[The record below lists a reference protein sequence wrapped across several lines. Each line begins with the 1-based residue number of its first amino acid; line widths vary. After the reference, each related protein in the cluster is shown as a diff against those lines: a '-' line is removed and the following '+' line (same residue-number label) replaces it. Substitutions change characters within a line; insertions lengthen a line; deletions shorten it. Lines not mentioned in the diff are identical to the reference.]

1 MADRTRVMVEREN
14 EKGKKVSRRAAWLTI
29 DQMEGAIKLE
39 SIGALAKKWAM
50 AFRPESI
57 DSFKIELVTDISTLA
72 AMYGGGLLGYGIAWI
87 MSRWVKV
94 PVIELGQSMAEA
106 GQKWAQI
113 RVAGWQSRKAT
124 RTAANQIASFLQER
138 GYSGMMPAELTDEE
152 VWKAPTVAIL
162 AGCGLVIVAVV
173 ICVLIL
179 MAAGLYS
186 N

>member
-39 SIGALAKKWAM
+39 AIGALAKKWTM
-50 AFRPESI
+50 AFRPENI
-57 DSFKIELVTDISTLA
+57 DLFKIELVTDISTLA
-72 AMYGGGLLGYGIAWI
+72 TMYGGGLLGYGIAWF

-113 RVAGWQSRKAT
+113 RVAGWGGRKAT
-124 RTAANQIASFLQER
+124 HTAAKDIARFLQER
-138 GYSGMMPAELTDEE
+138 SYSGMMPAELDDEE
-152 VWKAPTVAIL
+152 VWKAPTAAIL
-162 AGCGLVIVAVV
+162 IGCGLTIALVTICVV
-173 ICVLIL
+173 IIAVIASL
-179 MAAGLYS
+179 S